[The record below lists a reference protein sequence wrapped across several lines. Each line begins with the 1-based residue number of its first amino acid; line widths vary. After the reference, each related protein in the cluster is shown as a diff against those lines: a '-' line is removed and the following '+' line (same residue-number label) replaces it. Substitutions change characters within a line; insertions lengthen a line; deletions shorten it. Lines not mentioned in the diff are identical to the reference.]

1 MTYGR
6 VFLSNKK
13 RLTLRVA
20 ENVILSLI
28 AFFFPRFTDILD
40 LNILAESRQ
49 CLNVQSEVLPPS

>member
-1 MTYGR
+1 M
-6 VFLSNKK
+6 FLSNKK

-40 LNILAESRQ
+40 LNILAESGQ
-49 CLNVQSEVLPPS
+49 CLNAQLEVLPPS